1 MIPPHH
7 TKYIN
12 IILSILSATNVLHQT
27 IFSLQRMTIIGV
39 ILSFRELLYEALNA
53 QLEERIPFLY
63 TTVSD
68 VHEHSQQSEQSAV
81 LINEMASAAGFASQI
96 DPLLLQTVQVR
107 ETLKIYGLIS
117 VSCTVFWVRD
127 LLSSAY
133 PQSFNHTHALHIGLL
148 PPVRELLHAR

>member
-1 MIPPHH
+1 
-7 TKYIN
+7 
-12 IILSILSATNVLHQT
+12 
-27 IFSLQRMTIIGV
+27 MTIIGV

-117 VSCTVFWVRD
+117 VSCTVF
-127 LLSSAY
+127 
-133 PQSFNHTHALHIGLL
+133 
-148 PPVRELLHAR
+148 